1 MYKIDHIVFGALS
14 LEEGTKFIE
23 KKLNTK
29 LSDIGYHDFM
39 GTHNRV
45 LKIGKDIYFEVIAIN
60 PPSKTLNHDRWFNL
74 DNKELQKKLKK
85 KPQMIG
91 YVIDKFD
98 PTILKYYSPFFKAV
112 RGNYKWSFAMPS

>member
-1 MYKIDHIVFGALS
+1 MFNIDHIVFGALS
-14 LEEGTKFIE
+14 LEEGTQFIE

-45 LKIGKDIYFEVIAIN
+45 LKIGKNIYLEVIAIDPN
-60 PPSKTLNHDRWFNL
+60 SKTLNHDRWFNL

-85 KPQMIG
+85 TPQIIEIG
-91 YVIDKFD
+91 RAHV
-98 PTILKYYSPFFKAV
+98 
-112 RGNYKWSFAMPS
+112 